1 MISGKYGIDAEQAEY
16 LTGIYSKKHFEKP
29 RFGFISALMKKFCG
43 WTCCGDSDEN
53 NSVKIDEYQA
63 SELAAGKKDDEV
75 LEKAIDGLLER
86 QLDMKYLL
94 QLIQDMELIK
104 RVVFQERH

>member
-1 MISGKYGIDAEQAEY
+1 MISGKYEIDAEHAEY
-16 LTGIYSKKHFEKP
+16 LTRIYSRKHFEKP
-29 RFGFISALMKKFCG
+29 KFGFVSALMQKFCG

-53 NSVKIDEYQA
+53 NSVKIHENDA
-63 SELAAGKKDDEV
+63 SGLAADKKDDEV
-75 LEKAIDGLLER
+75 LEKAIDGLLDR
-86 QLDMKYLL
+86 QLDMKYVL

>member
-1 MISGKYGIDAEQAEY
+1 MISGKYEIDAEHAEY
-16 LTGIYSKKHFEKP
+16 LTGIYSRKHFEKP
-29 RFGFISALMKKFCG
+29 RFGFVSALMQKFCG

-53 NSVKIDEYQA
+53 NSVKIHEDDA
-63 SELAAGKKDDEV
+63 TGLAASKKDDEV

-86 QLDMKYLL
+86 QLDMKYVL

-104 RVVFQERH
+104 RIVFQERH

>member
-1 MISGKYGIDAEQAEY
+1 MISGKYEIDAENAEY
-16 LTGIYSKKHFEKP
+16 LTSIYSRKHFEKP
-29 RFGFISALMKKFCG
+29 RFGFISALVQKFCG
-43 WTCCGDSDEN
+43 WSCCCDSDEN
-53 NSVKIDEYQA
+53 NSVKIHEYEA

-75 LEKAIDGLLER
+75 LEKAIDGLLDR
-86 QLDMKYLL
+86 QLDMKYIL